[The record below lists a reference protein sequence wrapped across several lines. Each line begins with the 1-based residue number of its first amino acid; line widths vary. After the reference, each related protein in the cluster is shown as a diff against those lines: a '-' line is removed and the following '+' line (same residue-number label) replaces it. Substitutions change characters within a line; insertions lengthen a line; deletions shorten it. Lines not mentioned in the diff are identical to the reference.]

1 MQEGDIAL
9 LNMLQPDGT
18 KKNRPVLLIKQVKP
32 FNDWIV
38 CAVST
43 QLHQE
48 VKGFDYLVLDS
59 YTDFSATGFKQS
71 SLVRLGMISTVS
83 KSSVPGVI
91 GNISSSILQTLKKR
105 LAAHIVS

>member
-1 MQEGDIAL
+1 MKEGDIAL
-9 LNMLQPDGT
+9 LTMLQPDGT
-18 KKNRPVLLIKQVKP
+18 KKNRPVLLFKQIKP

-48 VKGFDYLVLDS
+48 VKGFDYLILDNQA
-59 YTDFSATGFKQS
+59 DFAATGFKQS

-83 KSSVPGVI
+83 TSTIPGVI
-91 GNISSSILQTLKKR
+91 GNIPSLALQTLKKR
-105 LAAHIVS
+105 LAAHIAS